1 VELIN
6 KIWGIIFA
14 IFFIKNNI
22 VTKYSLLFYLFFI
35 LANFQTQKC
44 CLQKKKK
51 KSSFRHVPHI
61 CATSM
66 DVFIE
71 QVFPSSMYF
80 YPLHKISPS
89 FCALFNF
96 LGCHAKEI

>member
-1 VELIN
+1 
-6 KIWGIIFA
+6 
-14 IFFIKNNI
+14 
-22 VTKYSLLFYLFFI
+22 

-44 CLQKKKK
+44 CLQKKIP
-51 KSSFRHVPHI
+51 SFLCVPHI

-89 FCALFNF
+89 FGALFNF
-96 LGCHAKEI
+96 LGCLAKEI